1 LHSPNSESCCMN
13 FRFWSFLKDK
23 LKKEKIGGV
32 TFAVGDA

>member
-1 LHSPNSESCCMN
+1 MN